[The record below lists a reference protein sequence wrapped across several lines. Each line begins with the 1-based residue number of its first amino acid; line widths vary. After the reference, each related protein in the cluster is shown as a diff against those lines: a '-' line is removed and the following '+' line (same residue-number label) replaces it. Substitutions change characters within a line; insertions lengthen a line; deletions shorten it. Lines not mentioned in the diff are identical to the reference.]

1 MVTIEERE
9 AILQWLDYKT
19 SGELIFDNR
28 PYVSYTVRPTKKISF
43 KDYLQEEMGERFYSG
58 TFTISFTAFDPFGKL
73 TQDFVD
79 DPVVNQRLEAE
90 TGVID
95 ENKMPE
101 QQSIGDSSCL
111 VYNPG
116 TELGHSIIIFSGN
129 TGSENFEIYNSTTG
143 DKLVLKAGLEMS
155 DDEHYEISSKTG
167 RILRIN
173 GNDETIEFLFHDEG
187 YITFAPYGK
196 IWKNIEINTTAGDR
210 KIMSPTGAFNK
221 NMIGK
226 YVYISGA
233 WKYIGE
239 VISVN
244 EAILNVECESTE
256 TTMTDIVTMNYLTIK
271 QAADASINRLE
282 IKCIPEVR

>member
-101 QQSIGDSSCL
+101 Q
-111 VYNPG
+111 
-116 TELGHSIIIFSGN
+116 
-129 TGSENFEIYNSTTG
+129 
-143 DKLVLKAGLEMS
+143 
-155 DDEHYEISSKTG
+155 
-167 RILRIN
+167 
-173 GNDETIEFLFHDEG
+173 
-187 YITFAPYGK
+187 
-196 IWKNIEINTTAGDR
+196 
-210 KIMSPTGAFNK
+210 
-221 NMIGK
+221 
-226 YVYISGA
+226 
-233 WKYIGE
+233 
-239 VISVN
+239 
-244 EAILNVECESTE
+244 
-256 TTMTDIVTMNYLTIK
+256 
-271 QAADASINRLE
+271 
-282 IKCIPEVR
+282 